1 MPLERETLLDRCHAR
16 LWRRVHIASDLFT
29 SSADEAT
36 RKEHLQRALGE
47 IHTLKGEA
55 SMLGL
60 TVLAKLAHSVEELL
74 ATGGAERLPI
84 AARALA
90 VVRDALERQSAAACD
105 ALLQAVLDELSAVTG
120 NSGAIASPNR
130 ASSAADGADSA
141 HDSARSA
148 QRWPERVTESV
159 DVPCNEPL
167 EPLLCEL
174 AQHARAM
181 AARQGK
187 RLHVVVSGG
196 GVELEPGVAL
206 ELWDSLLHL
215 VQNAVDHGIETVSE
229 RGSKP
234 ALARLALS
242 AELLGSGVLLRVED
256 DGRGVDLE
264 HVRRSA
270 IARGVSL
277 ATGTGATSDQQMY
290 ALLFEHGFSTLD
302 EAGPTS
308 GRGVGLDV
316 VRRRIASLGGTVEI
330 STELGRG
337 TRFSLLL
344 PARSP
349 SPS

>member
-1 MPLERETLLDRCHAR
+1 
-16 LWRRVHIASDLFT
+16 LWRRVQIASDLFA

-36 RKEHLQRALGE
+36 RKEHVQQALGE

-60 TVLAKLAHSVEELL
+60 IVLATLAHSVEELL

-90 VVRDALERQSAAACD
+90 VVRDALERQRADACD
-105 ALLQAVLDELSAVTG
+105 ALLQAVLDELSAIAG
-120 NSGAIASPNR
+120 NSGVTASPSRVSNI
-130 ASSAADGADSA
+130 ADGAYDA
-141 HDSARSA
+141 NDSARAA
-148 QRWPERVTESV
+148 QRWAERDTESL
-159 DVPCNEPL
+159 DASRDEPL
-167 EPLLCEL
+167 EPMLREL

-181 AARQGK
+181 AERQGK
-187 RLHVVVSGG
+187 RLEVVVSPG
-196 GVELEPGVAL
+196 GVEIERGSAA

-215 VQNAVDHGIETVSE
+215 VQNAVDHGIEPVSE

-242 AELLGSGVLLRVED
+242 AELLGSGVILRVED
-256 DGRGVDLE
+256 DGRGIDLE
-264 HVRRSA
+264 QVRRSA
-270 IARGVSL
+270 VARGVLL
-277 ATGTGATSDQQMY
+277 ATGTGAAGDQQMY

-316 VRRRIASLGGTVEI
+316 VRRRIAALGGTVEI
-330 STELGRG
+330 STVLGRG

-344 PARSP
+344 PAFSP
-349 SPS
+349 DMS